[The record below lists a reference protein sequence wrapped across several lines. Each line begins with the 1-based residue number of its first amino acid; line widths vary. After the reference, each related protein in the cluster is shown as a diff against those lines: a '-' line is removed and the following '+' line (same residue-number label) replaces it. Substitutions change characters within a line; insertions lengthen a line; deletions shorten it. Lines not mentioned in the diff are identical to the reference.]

1 MGAIRSTTPFAE
13 PRATMIGRGK
23 LELAPRLTPERRLA
37 GIDQRMGATETSV
50 NAHATSASLYEAM

>member
-1 MGAIRSTTPFAE
+1 
-13 PRATMIGRGK
+13 MIGRGK